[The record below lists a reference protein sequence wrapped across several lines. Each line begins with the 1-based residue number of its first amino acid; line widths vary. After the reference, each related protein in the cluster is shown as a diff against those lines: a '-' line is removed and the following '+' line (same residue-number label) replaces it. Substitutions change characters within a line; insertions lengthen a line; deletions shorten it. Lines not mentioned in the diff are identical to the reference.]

1 MELIYKGWDTLPIAK
16 YKEIARLTAK
26 AVEEMEAL
34 SVDAPNYHEQRAD
47 IQLNLDLDIVAT
59 LYGSTREEI
68 EALKCQEVAD
78 LCTAT
83 QWINEPMPEQSIP
96 KVLRLGGFEY
106 AVVVDMEKFS
116 FGQYLDW
123 QTLQAN
129 AFDNIPQ
136 LMACLLIPK
145 GKSYGKGYDLGE
157 VVRDI
162 NELMPFALA
171 HSLFRFFAK
180 AQRASVRGSLRSM
193 IKAKTKEM
201 KRATTATERGRLATE
216 IEALRRFISL
226 GLRLPPK

>member
-1 MELIYKGWDTLPIAK
+1 MELLHKGWDTLPIAK
-16 YKEIARLTAK
+16 YKEIARLT
-26 AVEEMEAL
+26 EEMEAL
-34 SVDAPNYHEQRAD
+34 ADAPNCHEQRAD
-47 IQLNLDLDIVAT
+47 ILLNLDLDIVAI
-59 LYGSTREEI
+59 LCGSTREEI
-68 EALKCQEVAD
+68 EGLKCQEVAD

-83 QWINEPMPEQSIP
+83 QWINEPIPEQSIP

-106 AVVVDMEKFS
+106 AVVVDMEKFT

-129 AFDNIPQ
+129 AFENIPQ

-193 IKAKTKEM
+193 MKQKTKE
-201 KRATTATERGRLATE
+201 RERLATTAIERERLATE

-226 GLRLPPK
+226 GLKLPPK